1 MVYTIE
7 SVLLEKKK
15 CTFTQRKVTV
25 WKCYE
30 RQNISS

>member
-7 SVLLEKKK
+7 SYTLEKKM
-15 CTFTQRKVTV
+15 CTFTQRKVAV